1 MQFFKTVK
9 RSAVSGP
16 LFLFFTKSSNFK
28 GTIPPLSGA

>member
-1 MQFFKTVK
+1 MQFLETVK
-9 RSAVSGP
+9 RSAICGP